1 MGSAT
6 ALDRLRQSLS
16 NVTWR
21 ETLGKGRDFVVTL
34 NDQGSRTPFFCVHSL
49 TGKATDYVPLAQRLG
64 PDQPFF
70 SIQIPPA
77 LRAPDFAGAITP
89 FTIAAIAARYVEA
102 VTAVR
107 PHGPIALGGWSIG
120 AIIALEM
127 AQQLRARGRDVALL
141 VILDMIP
148 WNQPYP
154 PGTGLARTID
164 TAINAPAWLAS
175 HKYVRGGLQLGALG
189 ERARLKLTAIA
200 SRLAGRPAS
209 PKEEVVGDLVDVS
222 KYGVGP
228 LALMEQ
234 LFAEAQTYVAQ
245 RYDGPVQV
253 YAARQDVA
261 FGHLTNLRWGW
272 RQIAPRARIAAMASA
287 HQTLFNG
294 PGGDRLA
301 AHLAARLAA
310 LAPSAT
316 VA

>member
-1 MGSAT
+1 MDSAV

-21 ETLGKGRDFVVTL
+21 ETLGKGRDFVIAL
-34 NDQGSRTPFFCVHSL
+34 NDQGRRIPFFCVHSL

-70 SIQIPPA
+70 SLQIPPA
-77 LRAPDFAGAITP
+77 LRAPDFAGTIAP
-89 FTIAAIAARYVEA
+89 CTIAAIAAHYVEA
-102 VTAVR
+102 ITKAR
-107 PHGPIALGGWSIG
+107 AQGPIALGGWSIG

-148 WNQPYP
+148 WNLP
-154 PGTGLARTID
+154 PGARLARTLD
-164 TAINAPAWLAS
+164 TALNFPAWLAA
-175 HKYVRGGLQLGALG
+175 HKYMRHGPKLAALAG
-189 ERARLKLTAIA
+189 RARPKLTALA
-200 SRLAGRPAS
+200 TRLAGRPAP
-209 PKEEVVGDLVDVS
+209 PKEEVVGDLIDVTR
-222 KYGVGP
+222 YGAGP

-234 LFAEAQTYVAQ
+234 LFAQAQTYVAS

-261 FGHLTNLRWGW
+261 LTHLANLRWGW
-272 RQIAPRARIAAMASA
+272 RAIAPRARTTPMPGA

-310 LAPSAT
+310 LAPGAP